1 MRLRW
6 TDAQRKRRAPA
17 RADIQRIYNGN
28 NTLGRCGL
36 VCKERDT
43 LRKQH
48 TELQAFDEQLRHYAD
63 QRIRLDLDDGVKV
76 NYGKFGD
83 LPAEV
88 KDVTWGTEETEDAMM
103 TIHEQ
108 TMTKIQQLPESLA
121 QEVSD
126 FIDFLLVKQDQKR
139 WELWTHF
146 NEALALAETDFGDYL
161 QNLETYEERL
171 ARGDMQW

>member
-1 MRLRW
+1 
-6 TDAQRKRRAPA
+6 
-17 RADIQRIYNGN
+17 
-28 NTLGRCGL
+28 
-36 VCKERDT
+36 
-43 LRKQH
+43 
-48 TELQAFDEQLRHYAD
+48 
-63 QRIRLDLDDGVKV
+63 
-76 NYGKFGD
+76 
-83 LPAEV
+83 
-88 KDVTWGTEETEDAMM
+88 MM

-146 NEALALAETDFGDYL
+146 NETLALAETDFGNYL

-171 ARGDMQW
+171 ARGDIQW